1 MAHLGTTE
9 AAQIAGVS
17 KNTIIRAIRSGKLSA
32 TRDETSAYQ
41 IDPAELARL
50 YPDAM
55 ARHVASQNGQMAH
68 DGAAT
73 STDGTQAA
81 TQEPPSHGTPNQPEP
96 ANHGSPSDY
105 RTKAIAWARI
115 AKAEREKSASLES
128 TVDDLRDR
136 LDRSETARERQAAQ
150 IVGLIE
156 HQQEKQPEP
165 AEQGRAGWWFSAA
178 AMAVI
183 LSGAALVWQDEI
195 KMIWQN
201 STAAAVES
209 QPQEFG

>member
-55 ARHVASQNGQMAH
+55 ARHVAGQNGQMAR
-68 DGAAT
+68 
-73 STDGTQAA
+73 DGTPSA
-81 TQEPPSHGTPNQPEP
+81 TDDTRDNHSDTARHSAPDSRDTAPSGTP
-96 ANHGSPSDY
+96 DTY

-115 AKAEREKSASLES
+115 AKAEREKSASLEA
-128 TVDDLRDR
+128 TVTDLRDR

-165 AEQGRAGWWFSAA
+165 EQRAGVRWWATA
-178 AMAVI
+178 GAMAAVLAGVVI
-183 LSGAALVWQDEI
+183 VWQDKI
-195 KMIWQN
+195 GF
-201 STAAAVES
+201 AVRS
-209 QPQEFG
+209 WPG